1 MVLSSPSSFGNR
13 FHWHPLRS
21 SRKMMPLSIC
31 RGSAR
36 LRPLA
41 LGGSSSRMIGS
52 TRSQS
57 SSGTSQMVSSV
68 SCFPHAVP
76 PDAFGETIRIVPETG
91 QCICGS
97 DFEIVS

>member
-21 SRKMMPLSIC
+21 RKMMPLSIC
-31 RGSAR
+31 RGSER
-36 LRPLA
+36 LRPRA

-52 TRSQS
+52 IRSQS

-68 SCFPHAVP
+68 LSY
-76 PDAFGETIRIVPETG
+76 E
-91 QCICGS
+91 S
-97 DFEIVS
+97 DDKIGRW